1 MSLKDKGNA
10 WKLVYAALIM
20 VENVPEIQEGYIEDE
35 EGNLQNIAV
44 PCNPK
49 DLKLNIKNKQKEE
62 IEFWEIRLSEA
73 LYTFVYEY
81 EKGKINPPFTYESY
95 LNNDNIKDTLEAYGL
110 DVEQFWYAI
119 LAVYWLTQ
127 IRCVN
132 VIKPEGSIGEQ
143 MQKLSEYM
151 QGIDSFTIIAE
162 GKRSLQLTMWGLLN
176 LFVNFLTINLLKMNL
191 YLITVIR

>member
-35 EGNLQNIAV
+35 EGNLQNVAV

-49 DLKLNIKNKQKEE
+49 DLKLNIKNKEKEE

-73 LYTFVYEY
+73 LYTFVCDY
-81 EKGKINPPFTYESY
+81 EKGKINPPFKYESY
-95 LNNDNIKDTLEAYGL
+95 LNNNSIIDTIEAYGL